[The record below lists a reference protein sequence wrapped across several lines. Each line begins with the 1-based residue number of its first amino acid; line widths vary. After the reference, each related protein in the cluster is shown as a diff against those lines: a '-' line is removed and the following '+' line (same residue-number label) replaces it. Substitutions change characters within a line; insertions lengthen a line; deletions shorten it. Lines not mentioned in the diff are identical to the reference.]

1 MTYSAVLAACDKA
14 QQWQWTLKNW
24 MDLKNAGAKRPHPQ
38 AYCYS
43 EL

>member
-43 EL
+43 AL